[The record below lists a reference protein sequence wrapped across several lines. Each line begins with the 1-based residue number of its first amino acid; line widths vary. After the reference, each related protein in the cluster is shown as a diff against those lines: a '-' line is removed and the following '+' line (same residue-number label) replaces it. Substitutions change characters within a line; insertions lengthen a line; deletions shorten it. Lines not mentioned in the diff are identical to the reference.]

1 MYYSVSVLKFKVI
14 VTLYVC
20 LLVTCPTSKRLLSR
34 CLGNCCVDSRAR
46 QMPLMDWGCGPLHY
60 WYFLLLTCAD
70 ILSCTGPSDAW
81 REEYKRDIAQLDT
94 NLRALI
100 NRPSIIST
108 TTLQELG
115 ALANKKPKVGVPLP
129 DTHALAWDSP
139 IRSPASD
146 SC

>member
-1 MYYSVSVLKFKVI
+1 MPNEQE
-14 VTLYVC
+14 VTVQMSGK
-20 LLVTCPTSKRLLSR
+20 LLCGLQSTTDAPHG
-34 CLGNCCVDSRAR
+34 LG
-46 QMPLMDWGCGPLHY
+46 LHY